1 MKDRRIT
8 RTKKAIQNAY
18 LDMLKKKG
26 TEKIRRILTGRLSTC
41 TTIRRRTS

>member
-8 RTKKAIQNAY
+8 RTKKAIQKAY

-26 TEKIRRILTGRLSTC
+26 TEKMLVFCSNEPIK
-41 TTIRRRTS
+41 TS

>member
-18 LDMLKKKG
+18 LDMLKKKA
-26 TEKIRRILTGRLSTC
+26 TKIKK
-41 TTIRRRTS
+41 TIAEI